1 MSESGYLINEEDR
14 DFLDSLP
21 SQDLLFSAGDY
32 QEIRLDPRKLIR
44 IENQASQESCAGHS
58 LSSILE
64 WCYTVATGGEIIQ
77 YSRAMA
83 YYEAQRISG
92 IRGDSGSTIS
102 AGVKLG
108 MQTGLC
114 IEELW
119 KYPARY
125 DNTRPANYQAVLD
138 NASKHKV
145 GSATKITTYE
155 GYRVFLGAGLGG
167 VHNGIAWGNGMNRA
181 VVESFSPG
189 GGGHAIAG
197 LCLSERTDTQ
207 GRPYVWIA
215 NSWGLQFGSRD
226 VPGWQEW
233 SPNAVSQMLRHQWTE
248 MVGLSDMAVPK
259 PRKFNLAEWKE
270 RLRS

>member
-21 SQDLLFSAGDY
+21 LLSQDVLFSDGGY

-44 IENQASQESCAGHS
+44 IENQGSQGSCAGHS

-64 WCYTVATGGEIIQ
+64 WCHTVATGGDVIQ

-119 KYPARY
+119 KYPPRY

-138 NASKHKV
+138 NASKNKV

-155 GYRVFLGAGLGG
+155 SYRVFLGAGLGG
-167 VHNGIAWGNGMNRA
+167 VHNGIAWGNGMNRQLSRA
-181 VVESFSPG
+181 FPQEVEVTLLRVCALVNELIRKDARMSGSPTPG
-189 GGGHAIAG
+189 VCSLGQGMFRVGKSG
-197 LCLSERTDTQ
+197 VLTQ
-207 GRPYVWIA
+207 SA
-215 NSWGLQFGSRD
+215 
-226 VPGWQEW
+226 
-233 SPNAVSQMLRHQWTE
+233 
-248 MVGLSDMAVPK
+248 K
-259 PRKFNLAEWKE
+259 C
-270 RLRS
+270 